1 MSDED
6 DFDIVTVAEVEV
18 VIGGDGRGGTELGGG
33 GGGACEDDP
42 PPRVKDARNSLAVS
56 VCRPCPFSLWL
67 TSIVNTFYPF

>member
-18 VIGGDGRGGTELGGG
+18 VIGGDGRGGTELGE
-33 GGGACEDDP
+33 GGACEDDP